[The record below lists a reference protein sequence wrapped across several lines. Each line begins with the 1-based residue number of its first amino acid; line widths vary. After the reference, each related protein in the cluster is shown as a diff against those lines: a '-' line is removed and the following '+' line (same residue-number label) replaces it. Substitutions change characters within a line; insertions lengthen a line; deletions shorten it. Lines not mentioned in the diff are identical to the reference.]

1 MNITSGHL
9 KTPEQLCILLNAYV
23 DLYGIKLSY
32 NTATN
37 RVELTV
43 NYGNEIRFDRVLR
56 SMLGFT
62 SDKSVCSGKT
72 LAENNP
78 NLERDFYNFYIYC
91 NIVEYIRVGNIAAPL
106 LRTLPLSSSKRQLI
120 NREFFNKM
128 YVPINRNVINRIDIT
143 ICDDAGKVIP
153 FRSGN
158 TVLTLHFRPQTD

>member
-1 MNITSGHL
+1 M

-23 DLYGIKLSY
+23 DLHGIKLSY
-32 NTATN
+32 SSNYD
-37 RVELTV
+37 RIELTV
-43 NYGNEIRFDRVLR
+43 SYGNEIQFDRVLR
-56 SMLGFT
+56 SMLGFVT
-62 SDKSVCSGKT
+62 DKIVCSGKT

-91 NIVEYIRVGNIAAPL
+91 NIVEYTRVGNIAAPL
-106 LRTLPLSSSKRQLI
+106 LRTIPLSSSKKQLI

-143 ICDDAGKVIP
+143 ICDDVGKIIP

-158 TVLTLHFRPQTD
+158 TVLTLHFRPQAD